1 LWFYDEALK
10 PSVLAGGKTEY
21 RLRRMAIIVWLIG
34 VFAPIALAFLA
45 HAMQWEAGA
54 TSCFGIA
61 VAVGGIGGAKF
72 WGETSTAKRNA

>member
-34 VFAPIALAFLA
+34 VFAPIALAFVA
-45 HAMQWEAGA
+45 HATRTPGTRSPFG
-54 TSCFGIA
+54 TS
-61 VAVGGIGGAKF
+61 
-72 WGETSTAKRNA
+72 